1 MGRMLRGRDNGMGIQ
16 GNTRTQRGAAKAR
29 LTSVRK
35 AESLVSAE
43 SRMHVVCAKSK
54 TAKIVWNL
62 IMEN

>member
-1 MGRMLRGRDNGMGIQ
+1 MGCGSK
-16 GNTRTQRGAAKAR
+16 GNTRTQRGAAKAG

-35 AESLVSAE
+35 AES
-43 SRMHVVCAKSK
+43 RMHVVCTKNQ